1 MASGDYKSDTNRR
14 DQMQTSLLIVDSRVT
29 LLFSQFSLNM
39 FVRARVLEGKIE
51 VERFCTSYTFPDF
64 KSELAEVR

>member
-39 FVRARVLEGKIE
+39 FVRAGDIRRKN
-51 VERFCTSYTFPDF
+51 
-64 KSELAEVR
+64 